1 MDEVHLVLYHI
12 GPVQDFIRSSRRSR
26 DLWFGSWLLSELSKT
41 AALEIVEQNGGD
53 LAWSLI
59 SPAPETLSQLKSD
72 KFNVANRIIARTR
85 KDPAV
90 LGEAVRA
97 RVISRLHEISD
108 EAFSR
113 IESVAEFDRK
123 TADLQ
128 VDDLLEFFWVSCP
141 LGDNYARTRF
151 QAESLMAARKVTRD
165 FNASTWGS
173 SQNKSSLDGLRESVI
188 PKKAYS
194 KRNKDQNRLKR
205 ELRTK
210 YGVREGEY
218 LCGVGMLKRHGK
230 RGEQEHFYSTSH
242 MAAMP
247 LLDRLNESHRQAVN
261 DYISRLK
268 ELGIG
273 SDALNTVPVPHEIF
287 GRNDGQLLFSERLA
301 DYFDGDDL
309 EQAQKALDKFLE
321 EVFKEDRPIPYYVL
335 LQADGDNMG
344 MIINEQETIDE
355 HRELSRRLSTF
366 AQKADPIVTE
376 YHGCLI
382 YAGGEDVLA
391 LLPMHTAIECAK
403 KLADTFA
410 QDMADFTVL
419 DPQTNKD
426 IRPSLSAGLA
436 IVHHLEPL
444 SNSLEAVR
452 QAEKYAKSIKGKN
465 ALAITLTKRG
475 GSERTIGGTWGTLD
489 QRLEYFIDLF
499 LKEDIS
505 TQAAYELETL
515 AMTLEGSGDDNYYL
529 PHEAISAEVRRI
541 LGRKK
546 ASRGTREVSENVVN
560 SLSDLVE
567 SKKISVE
574 QLADEL
580 IVARELASAYR
591 LAGKEEKR

>member
-85 KDPAV
+85 IDPAV

-151 QAESLMAARKVTRD
+151 QAESLMAARKVTRN
-165 FNASTWGS
+165 FNPSTWGS
-173 SQNKSSLDGLRESVI
+173 SQNKSSLDGLRETVI
-188 PKKAYS
+188 PRKAYS
-194 KRNKDQNRLKR
+194 NRNKDQNRLKR

-210 YGVREGEY
+210 YGVRKGEY

-230 RGEQEHFYSTSH
+230 RGDQEHFYSTSH
-242 MAAMP
+242 IAAMP

-309 EQAQKALDKFLE
+309 EQAQKALDQFLK
-321 EVFKEDRPIPYYVL
+321 VAFRGDRPIPYYVL

-410 QDMADFTVL
+410 QDMSDFTVL

>member
-72 KFNVANRIIARTR
+72 EFNVANRIIARTR

-567 SKKISVE
+567 SGKISVE

>member
-72 KFNVANRIIARTR
+72 EFNVANRIIARTR

>member
-72 KFNVANRIIARTR
+72 EFNVANRIIARTR

-410 QDMADFTVL
+410 QDMSDFTVL